1 MFMKRNLVAI
11 FTVTLMLFAGQQA
24 IGYSDT
30 EVIDYTWYEDDYPA
44 ADNDLLGGAYK
55 ATANIWNGLSDMF
68 NSTVN
73 DVSGVFEDSP
83 RMESPAPKPLRDPQP
98 QVHYE
103 YIPRHTTGY
112 PKWVRRPAK

>member
-1 MFMKRNLVAI
+1 MFVKRNLVAI

-30 EVIDYTWYEDDYPA
+30 EVIDYTWYEDDYSA
-44 ADNDLLGGAYK
+44 ADNDLLGDAYK
-55 ATANIWNGLSDMF
+55 GVADTWNAISDMF
-68 NSTVN
+68 
-73 DVSGVFEDSP
+73 SGVASDIFEDSP
-83 RMESPAPKPLRDPQP
+83 RMESPAPILREPQP

-103 YIPRHTTGY
+103 YIPRHTSGY